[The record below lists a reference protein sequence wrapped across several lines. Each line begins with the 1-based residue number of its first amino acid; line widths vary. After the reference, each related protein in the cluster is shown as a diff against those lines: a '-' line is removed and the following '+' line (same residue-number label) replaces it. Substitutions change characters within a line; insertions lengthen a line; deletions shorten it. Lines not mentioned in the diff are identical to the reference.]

1 MRVDIKCILL
11 IAISLCLYTPSV
23 FAQHTVS
30 RIEGSNRYEVAVNAA
45 KRGWQEAPAVVL
57 VGGDAYADA
66 LSAVPYAYQQGAPVL
81 LTDAGSLSG
90 AVKTVLQQLKTKRV
104 TILGGTAS
112 ISEKVVKQLKAMNLS
127 VSRIQGKNRYEL
139 AANVAKHMKSAS
151 AAVVVNGSAY
161 ADAVAIAPYAAKQ
174 GYPILLTDAKGLRQE
189 TANLLKNKAVKR
201 TIVIGGEASVNKP
214 TFQKL
219 PSPVRISGAN
229 RYEVAAQIAKTYPMK
244 TSQTFMS
251 QGYAYADAAAAASIA
266 AKQGQTLLL
275 TDAQTVPN
283 AIRKVIGTKQIS
295 AFTVVGGISTI
306 QTNVITQLK
315 NAVLGETIFIDP
327 GHGAQ
332 DAGAIGNGLLEK
344 NINLEVA
351 LKLQSRLHQAGALTV
366 MSRTSDTFD
375 SLQTRVSKGAQASA
389 DIFISIHANANDN
402 SRANGTE
409 AYYDTTYAAAN
420 SIKLAQKV
428 QPRMVSALGTRD
440 RGVKTAG
447 FYVIKYSK
455 MPSVLLETGF
465 VTSPIDASILKSS
478 AAKDRLA
485 SGIATGVSNY
495 FDAK

>member
-81 LTDAGSLSG
+81 LTNAGSLSG

-201 TIVIGGEASVNKP
+201 TIVIGGEASVNKT

-306 QTNVITQLK
+306 QTNVIMQLK

-447 FYVIKYSK
+447 FYVIKYSR
-455 MPSVLLETGF
+455 MPSILLETGF

>member
-23 FAQHTVS
+23 FAQHSVS

-45 KRGWQEAPAVVL
+45 KKGWQEAPAVVL

-81 LTDAGSLSG
+81 LTNASSLSD
-90 AVKTVLQQLKTKRV
+90 AAKTGLQQLKTKRV

-139 AANVAKHMKSAS
+139 ATNVAKHMKSAS

-161 ADAVAIAPYAAKQ
+161 ADAVVIAPYAAKQ

-201 TIVIGGEASVNKP
+201 TIVIGGEASVNK
-214 TFQKL
+214 TAFQKL
-219 PSPVRISGAN
+219 PSPVRITGAN

-251 QGYAYADAAAAASIA
+251 HGYAYADAAAAASIA

-283 AIRKVIGTKQIS
+283 AIRKVIGAKQIS
-295 AFTVVGGISTI
+295 AFTVVGGTSTV

-315 NAVLGETIFIDP
+315 NTVLGETIFIDP

-375 SLQTRVSKGAQASA
+375 SLQTRVSKGVQASA

-402 SRANGTE
+402 SGANGTE
-409 AYYDTTYAAAN
+409 TYYDTTYAAAN

-447 FYVIKYSK
+447 FYVIKYSR
-455 MPSVLLETGF
+455 MPSILLETGF
-465 VTSPIDASILKSS
+465 VTSPIDASVLKSS

>member
-81 LTDAGSLSG
+81 LTNAGSLSG
-90 AVKTVLQQLKTKRV
+90 AVKTGLQQLKTKRV

-251 QGYAYADAAAAASIA
+251 QGYAYADAAAAASMA

-306 QTNVITQLK
+306 QTNVIMQLK

-409 AYYDTTYAAAN
+409 TYYDTTYAAAN

-455 MPSVLLETGF
+455 MPSILLETGF

>member
-81 LTDAGSLSG
+81 LTNAGSLSG
-90 AVKTVLQQLKTKRV
+90 AVKTGLQQLKTKRV

-244 TSQTFMS
+244 TSQTFIS

-295 AFTVVGGISTI
+295 AFTVVGGTSTI

-455 MPSVLLETGF
+455 MPSILLETGF

>member
-1 MRVDIKCILL
+1 MRFDIKCMLL

-66 LSAVPYAYQQGAPVL
+66 LSAVPYAYQQRAPVL
-81 LTDAGSLSG
+81 LTNAGSLSG
-90 AVKTVLQQLKTKRV
+90 AVKAGLQQLKTKRV

-112 ISEKVVKQLKAMNLS
+112 ISENVVKQLKAMNLS

-161 ADAVAIAPYAAKQ
+161 ADAVAIAPYAVKQ
-174 GYPILLTDAKGLRQE
+174 GYPILLTDAKGLREE

-201 TIVIGGEASVNKP
+201 TIVIGGEASVNK
-214 TFQKL
+214 TAFQKL
-219 PSPVRISGAN
+219 RSPVRISGAN

-244 TSQTFMS
+244 TSQTFIS
-251 QGYAYADAAAAASIA
+251 YGYAYADAAAAASIA

-275 TDAQTVPN
+275 TDTQTVPD
-283 AIRKVIGTKQIS
+283 AIRKVIGAKQMS
-295 AFTVVGGISTI
+295 AFSVVGGTSTV

-332 DAGAIGNGLLEK
+332 DAGAVGNGLLEK

-351 LKLQSRLHQAGALTV
+351 LKLRSRLHQAGALIV

-402 SRANGTE
+402 NGANGTE
-409 AYYDTTYAAAN
+409 TYYDTTYAAAN

-428 QPRMVSALGTRD
+428 QPRMVSALGTKD

-447 FYVIKYSK
+447 FYVIKYSR
-455 MPSVLLETGF
+455 MPSILLETGF
-465 VTSPIDASILKSS
+465 VTSPIDASILKSTT
-478 AAKDRLA
+478 AKDRLA
-485 SGIATGVSNY
+485 SGITTGVSNY

>member
-1 MRVDIKCILL
+1 MRFDIKCMLL
-11 IAISLCLYTPSV
+11 IAISICLYTPSV

-81 LTDAGSLSG
+81 LTNAGSLSG
-90 AVKTVLQQLKTKRV
+90 AVKTGLQQLKTKRV

-112 ISEKVVKQLKAMNLS
+112 ISENVVKQLKAMNLS

-174 GYPILLTDAKGLRQE
+174 GYPILLTDAKGLREE

-201 TIVIGGEASVNKP
+201 TIVIGGEASVNK
-214 TFQKL
+214 TAFQKL

-251 QGYAYADAAAAASIA
+251 YGYAYADAAAAASIA

-275 TDAQTVPN
+275 TDAQTVPD
-283 AIRKVIGTKQIS
+283 AIRKVIGAKQKS
-295 AFTVVGGISTI
+295 AFSVVGGTSTV

-351 LKLQSRLHQAGALTV
+351 LKLRSRLHQAGALIV

-402 SRANGTE
+402 SGANGTE
-409 AYYDTTYAAAN
+409 TYYDTTNAAAH

-428 QPRMVSALGTRD
+428 QPRMVSALGTKD

-447 FYVIKYSK
+447 FYVIKYSR
-455 MPSVLLETGF
+455 MPSILLETGF
-465 VTSPIDASILKSS
+465 VTSPIDASILKSTT
-478 AAKDRLA
+478 AKDRLA
-485 SGIATGVSNY
+485 SGITTGVSNY

>member
-1 MRVDIKCILL
+1 MRFDIKCILL

-81 LTDAGSLSG
+81 LTNAGSLSG
-90 AVKTVLQQLKTKRV
+90 AVKTGLQQLKTKRV

-174 GYPILLTDAKGLRQE
+174 GYPILLTDAKGLRAE

-201 TIVIGGEASVNKP
+201 TIVIGGEASVNK
-214 TFQKL
+214 TAFQKL
-219 PSPVRISGAN
+219 PSPVRISGAD
-229 RYEVAAQIAKTYPMK
+229 RYEVAAHIAKTYPMK
-244 TSQTFMS
+244 TSQTFIS
-251 QGYAYADAAAAASIA
+251 HGYAYADAAAAASIA
-266 AKQGQTLLL
+266 AKQEQTLLL

-283 AIRKVIGTKQIS
+283 AIRKVIGTKQMS
-295 AFTVVGGISTI
+295 AFSVVGGTSTI
-306 QTNVITQLK
+306 QSNVITQLK
-315 NAVLGETIFIDP
+315 NAVLGKTIFIDA

-332 DAGAIGNGLLEK
+332 DAGAVGNGLLEK
-344 NINLEVA
+344 NINLGVA
-351 LKLQSRLHQAGALTV
+351 LKLQSRLNQAGALTV

-375 SLQTRVSKGAQASA
+375 SLQTRVSKGAQANA
-389 DIFISIHANANDN
+389 DVFISIHANASDN

-409 AYYDTTYAAAN
+409 TYYDTTYAAAH
-420 SIKLAQKV
+420 SVKLAQQV

-447 FYVIKYSK
+447 FYVIKYSR
-455 MPSVLLETGF
+455 MPSILLETGF
-465 VTSPIDASILKSS
+465 VTSPIDASILKST
-478 AAKDRLA
+478 ATKDRLA

-495 FDAK
+495 FAVK

>member
-1 MRVDIKCILL
+1 MRFDIKCMLL

-81 LTDAGSLSG
+81 LTNAGSLSG
-90 AVKTVLQQLKTKRV
+90 AVKTGLQQLKTKRV

-127 VSRIQGKNRYEL
+127 VFRIQGKNRYEL

-174 GYPILLTDAKGLRQE
+174 GYPILLTDAKGLREE

-201 TIVIGGEASVNKP
+201 TIVIGGEASINK
-214 TFQKL
+214 TAFQKL

-244 TSQTFMS
+244 TSHTFMS
-251 QGYAYADAAAAASIA
+251 HGYAYADAAAAASIA

-275 TDAQTVPN
+275 TDAQTVPD
-283 AIRKVIGTKQIS
+283 AIRKVIGAKQMS
-295 AFTVVGGISTI
+295 AFSVVGGTSTI
-306 QTNVITQLK
+306 QSNVITQLK

-402 SRANGTE
+402 SGANGTE
-409 AYYDTTYAAAN
+409 TYYDTTYAAAH
-420 SIKLAQKV
+420 SVKLAQQV
-428 QPRMVSALGTRD
+428 QPRMVSALGTKD

-447 FYVIKYSK
+447 FYVIKYSR
-455 MPSVLLETGF
+455 MPSILLETGF
-465 VTSPIDASILKSS
+465 VTNPIDASILKST

-495 FDAK
+495 FDVK

>member
-30 RIEGSNRYEVAVNAA
+30 RIAGSNRYEVAVNAA

-81 LTDAGSLSG
+81 LTNAGSLSG
-90 AVKTVLQQLKTKRV
+90 AVKTGLQQLKTKRV

-161 ADAVAIAPYAAKQ
+161 ADAVTIAPYAAKQ

-306 QTNVITQLK
+306 QTNVIMQLK

-455 MPSVLLETGF
+455 MPSILLETGF

>member
-1 MRVDIKCILL
+1 MRFDIKCMLL
-11 IAISLCLYTPSV
+11 IAISICLYTPSV

-30 RIEGSNRYEVAVNAA
+30 RIEGSNRYEVAVNTA

-81 LTDAGSLSG
+81 LTNAGSLSG
-90 AVKTVLQQLKTKRV
+90 PLKTGLQQLKTKRV

-112 ISEKVVKQLKAMNLS
+112 ISENVVKQLKAMNLS

-174 GYPILLTDAKGLRQE
+174 GYPILLTDAKGLREE

-201 TIVIGGEASVNKP
+201 TIVIGGEASINKMA
-214 TFQKL
+214 FQKL

-244 TSQTFMS
+244 TSQTFIS
-251 QGYAYADAAAAASIA
+251 YGYAYADAAAAASIA

-275 TDAQTVPN
+275 TDAQTVPD
-283 AIRKVIGTKQIS
+283 AIRKVIGAKQKS
-295 AFTVVGGISTI
+295 AFSVVGGTSTV

-327 GHGAQ
+327 GHGVQ

-351 LKLQSRLHQAGALTV
+351 LKLQSRLNQAGALIV

-375 SLQTRVSKGAQASA
+375 SLQTRVNKGAQASA

-402 SRANGTE
+402 SGANGTE
-409 AYYDTTYAAAN
+409 TYYDTTYAATN
-420 SIKLAQKV
+420 SIKLAQQV
-428 QPRMVSALGTRD
+428 QPRMVSALGTKD

-447 FYVIKYSK
+447 FYVIKYSR
-455 MPSVLLETGF
+455 MPSILLETGF
-465 VTSPIDASILKSS
+465 VTSPIDASILKSTT
-478 AAKDRLA
+478 AKDRLA

>member
-1 MRVDIKCILL
+1 MRFDIKCMLL

-81 LTDAGSLSG
+81 LTNAGSLSG
-90 AVKTVLQQLKTKRV
+90 AVKTGLQQLKTKRV

-112 ISEKVVKQLKAMNLS
+112 ISENVVKQLKAMNLS

-174 GYPILLTDAKGLRQE
+174 GYPILLTDAKGLREE

-201 TIVIGGEASVNKP
+201 TIVIGGEASVNK
-214 TFQKL
+214 TAFQKL

-251 QGYAYADAAAAASIA
+251 YGYAYADAAAAASIA

-275 TDAQTVPN
+275 TDTQTVPD
-283 AIRKVIGTKQIS
+283 AIRKVIGAKQMS
-295 AFTVVGGISTI
+295 AFSVVGGTSAV

-332 DAGAIGNGLLEK
+332 DAGAVGNGLLEK
-344 NINLEVA
+344 NINLEEA
-351 LKLQSRLHQAGALTV
+351 LKLRSRLHQAGALTV

-402 SRANGTE
+402 SGANGTE
-409 AYYDTTYAAAN
+409 TYYDTTYAAAH
-420 SIKLAQKV
+420 SIKLAQQV

-447 FYVIKYSK
+447 FYVIKYSR
-455 MPSVLLETGF
+455 MPSILLETGF
-465 VTSPIDASILKSS
+465 VTSPIDASILKSTT
-478 AAKDRLA
+478 AKDRLA
-485 SGIATGVSNY
+485 SGITTGVSNY

>member
-1 MRVDIKCILL
+1 MRFDIKCMLL

-23 FAQHTVS
+23 FAQHAVS
-30 RIEGSNRYEVAVNAA
+30 RIEGSNRYEVAVNTA

-66 LSAVPYAYQQGAPVL
+66 LSAVPYAYQQGAPIL
-81 LTDAGSLSG
+81 LTNAGSLSG
-90 AVKTVLQQLKTKRV
+90 AAKTGLQQLKTKRV

-112 ISEKVVKQLKAMNLS
+112 ISENIVKQLKAMNLS

-161 ADAVAIAPYAAKQ
+161 AVAIAPYAAKQ
-174 GYPILLTDAKGLRQE
+174 GYPILLTDAKGLREE

-201 TIVIGGEASVNKP
+201 TIVIGGEASVNK
-214 TFQKL
+214 TAFQKL

-229 RYEVAAQIAKTYPMK
+229 RYEVAAQIVKTYPMK
-244 TSQTFMS
+244 TSHTFMS
-251 QGYAYADAAAAASIA
+251 HGYAYADAAAAASIA

-275 TDAQTVPN
+275 TDAQTVPD
-283 AIRKVIGTKQIS
+283 AIRKVIGAKQMS
-295 AFTVVGGISTI
+295 AFSVVGGTSTI
-306 QTNVITQLK
+306 QSNVITQLK

-351 LKLQSRLHQAGALTV
+351 LKLRSRLHQAGALTV

-402 SRANGTE
+402 SGANGTE
-409 AYYDTTYAAAN
+409 TYYDTTYAAAH
-420 SIKLAQKV
+420 SVKLAQQV
-428 QPRMVSALGTRD
+428 QPRMVSALGTKD

-447 FYVIKYSK
+447 FYVIKYSR
-455 MPSVLLETGF
+455 MPSILLETGF
-465 VTSPIDASILKSS
+465 VTSPIDASILKST

-495 FDAK
+495 FDVK

>member
-1 MRVDIKCILL
+1 MRFDIKCILL

-30 RIEGSNRYEVAVNAA
+30 RIEGRNRYEVAVNAA

-81 LTDAGSLSG
+81 LTNAGSLSG
-90 AVKTVLQQLKTKRV
+90 AVKTGLQQLKTKRV

-174 GYPILLTDAKGLRQE
+174 GYPILLTDAKGLRAE

-201 TIVIGGEASVNKP
+201 TIVIGGEASVNK
-214 TFQKL
+214 TAFQKL
-219 PSPVRISGAN
+219 PSPVRISGAD
-229 RYEVAAQIAKTYPMK
+229 RYEVAAHIAKTYPMK
-244 TSQTFMS
+244 TSQTFIS
-251 QGYAYADAAAAASIA
+251 HGYAYADAAAAASIA
-266 AKQGQTLLL
+266 AKQEQILLL

-283 AIRKVIGTKQIS
+283 AIRKVIGTKQMS
-295 AFTVVGGISTI
+295 AFSVVGGTSTI
-306 QTNVITQLK
+306 QSNVITQLK
-315 NAVLGETIFIDP
+315 NAVLGKTIFIDA

-332 DAGAIGNGLLEK
+332 DAGAVGNGLLEK
-344 NINLEVA
+344 NINLGVA
-351 LKLQSRLHQAGALTV
+351 LKLQSRLNQAGALTV

-375 SLQTRVSKGAQASA
+375 SLQTRVSKGAQANA
-389 DIFISIHANANDN
+389 DVFISIHANANDN

-409 AYYDTTYAAAN
+409 TYYDTTYAAAH
-420 SIKLAQKV
+420 SVKLAQQV

-447 FYVIKYSK
+447 FYVIKYSR
-455 MPSVLLETGF
+455 MPSILLETGF
-465 VTSPIDASILKSS
+465 VTSPIDASILKST

-485 SGIATGVSNY
+485 SEIATGVSNY
-495 FDAK
+495 FAVK

>member
-57 VGGDAYADA
+57 VGGDAYADT

-81 LTDAGSLSG
+81 LTNAGSLSG

-161 ADAVAIAPYAAKQ
+161 ADAVAIAPYATKQ

-201 TIVIGGEASVNKP
+201 TIVIGGEASVNKT

-295 AFTVVGGISTI
+295 AFTVVGGTSTI

-389 DIFISIHANANDN
+389 DVFISIHANANDN

-409 AYYDTTYAAAN
+409 TYYDTTYAAAN

-428 QPRMVSALGTRD
+428 QPRIVSALGTRD

-447 FYVIKYSK
+447 FYVIKYSR
-455 MPSVLLETGF
+455 MPSILLETGF

>member
-1 MRVDIKCILL
+1 MRVDIKCMLL

-81 LTDAGSLSG
+81 LTNAGSLSD
-90 AVKTVLQQLKTKRV
+90 AAKTGLQQLKTKRV

-161 ADAVAIAPYAAKQ
+161 TDAVAIAPYAAKQ
-174 GYPILLTDAKGLRQE
+174 GYPILLIDAKGLREE

-201 TIVIGGEASVNKP
+201 TIVIGGEASVNK
-214 TFQKL
+214 TAFQKL

-251 QGYAYADAAAAASIA
+251 YGYAYADAAAAASIA
-266 AKQGQTLLL
+266 AKQGQILLL
-275 TDAQTVPN
+275 TDAQTVPD
-283 AIRKVIGTKQIS
+283 AIRKVIGAKQMS
-295 AFTVVGGISTI
+295 AFSVVGGTSTV

-351 LKLQSRLHQAGALTV
+351 LKLRSRLHQAGALIV

-375 SLQTRVSKGAQASA
+375 SLQTRVSKGAQANA

-402 SRANGTE
+402 SGANGTE
-409 AYYDTTYAAAN
+409 TYYDTTYAAAH
-420 SIKLAQKV
+420 SVKLAQQV
-428 QPRMVSALGTRD
+428 QPRMVNALGTKD

-447 FYVIKYSK
+447 FYVIKYSR
-455 MPSVLLETGF
+455 MPSILLETGF
-465 VTSPIDASILKSS
+465 VTSPIDASILKSI

-485 SGIATGVSNY
+485 SGITTGVSNY

>member
-1 MRVDIKCILL
+1 MRFDIKCMLL
-11 IAISLCLYTPSV
+11 IAVSLCLYTPSV
-23 FAQHTVS
+23 FAQHAVS
-30 RIEGSNRYEVAVNAA
+30 RIEGSNRYEVAVNTA

-81 LTDAGSLSG
+81 LTNAGSLSG
-90 AVKTVLQQLKTKRV
+90 AVKTGLQQLKTKRV

-112 ISEKVVKQLKAMNLS
+112 ISENIVKQLKAMNLS

-139 AANVAKHMKSAS
+139 AANVAKQMKSAS

-174 GYPILLTDAKGLRQE
+174 GYPILLTDAKGLREE

-201 TIVIGGEASVNKP
+201 TIVIGGEASINK
-214 TFQKL
+214 TAFQKL

-244 TSQTFMS
+244 TSHTFMS
-251 QGYAYADAAAAASIA
+251 HGYAYADAAAAASIA

-275 TDAQTVPN
+275 TDAQTVPD
-283 AIRKVIGTKQIS
+283 AIRKVIGAKQMS
-295 AFTVVGGISTI
+295 AFSVVGGTSTI
-306 QTNVITQLK
+306 QSNVITQLK

-351 LKLQSRLHQAGALTV
+351 LKLRSRLHQAGALTV

-402 SRANGTE
+402 SGANGTE
-409 AYYDTTYAAAN
+409 TYYDTTYEVAN

-447 FYVIKYSK
+447 FYVIKYSR
-455 MPSVLLETGF
+455 MPSILLETGF
-465 VTSPIDASILKSS
+465 VTSPIDASILKSTT
-478 AAKDRLA
+478 AKDRLA
-485 SGIATGVSNY
+485 SGITTGVSNY

>member
-1 MRVDIKCILL
+1 
-11 IAISLCLYTPSV
+11 
-23 FAQHTVS
+23 
-30 RIEGSNRYEVAVNAA
+30 
-45 KRGWQEAPAVVL
+45 
-57 VGGDAYADA
+57 
-66 LSAVPYAYQQGAPVL
+66 
-81 LTDAGSLSG
+81 
-90 AVKTVLQQLKTKRV
+90 
-104 TILGGTAS
+104 
-112 ISEKVVKQLKAMNLS
+112 
-127 VSRIQGKNRYEL
+127 
-139 AANVAKHMKSAS
+139 
-151 AAVVVNGSAY
+151 
-161 ADAVAIAPYAAKQ
+161 
-174 GYPILLTDAKGLRQE
+174 
-189 TANLLKNKAVKR
+189 
-201 TIVIGGEASVNKP
+201 
-214 TFQKL
+214 
-219 PSPVRISGAN
+219 
-229 RYEVAAQIAKTYPMK
+229 
-244 TSQTFMS
+244 MS

-275 TDAQTVPN
+275 TDAQTASN

-306 QTNVITQLK
+306 QTNVIMQLK

-351 LKLQSRLHQAGALTV
+351 LKLQSRLHQAASLTV

-455 MPSVLLETGF
+455 MPSILLETGF

>member
-81 LTDAGSLSG
+81 LTNASSLSD
-90 AVKTVLQQLKTKRV
+90 AAKTGLQQLKTKRV

-112 ISEKVVKQLKAMNLS
+112 ISEKVVKQLRAMNLS

-189 TANLLKNKAVKR
+189 TANLLKNKAIKR
-201 TIVIGGEASVNKP
+201 TIVIGGETSVNK
-214 TFQKL
+214 TAFQKL

-251 QGYAYADAAAAASIA
+251 HGYAYADAAAAASIA

-283 AIRKVIGTKQIS
+283 AIRKIIGTKQIS
-295 AFTVVGGISTI
+295 AFTVVGGTSTI

-344 NINLEVA
+344 NMNLEVA
-351 LKLQSRLHQAGALTV
+351 LKLQSRLNQAGALTV

-402 SRANGTE
+402 SGANGTE
-409 AYYDTTYAAAN
+409 TYYDTTYEAAN
-420 SIKLAQKV
+420 SINLAQKV

-447 FYVIKYSK
+447 FYVIKYSR
-455 MPSVLLETGF
+455 MPSILLETGF
-465 VTSPIDASILKSS
+465 VTSPIDASVLKSS

>member
-81 LTDAGSLSG
+81 LTNAGSLSG
-90 AVKTVLQQLKTKRV
+90 AVKTGLQQLKTKRV

-229 RYEVAAQIAKTYPMK
+229 RYEAAAQIAKTYPMK

-306 QTNVITQLK
+306 QTNVIMQLK

-455 MPSVLLETGF
+455 MPSILLETGF

>member
-1 MRVDIKCILL
+1 MRFDIKCMLL

-66 LSAVPYAYQQGAPVL
+66 LSAVPYAYQQRAPVL
-81 LTDAGSLSG
+81 LTNAGSLSG
-90 AVKTVLQQLKTKRV
+90 AVKTGLQQLKTKRV

-112 ISEKVVKQLKAMNLS
+112 ISENIVKQLKAMNLS

-174 GYPILLTDAKGLRQE
+174 GYPILLTDAKGLREE

-201 TIVIGGEASVNKP
+201 TIVIGGEASVNK
-214 TFQKL
+214 TVFQKL

-251 QGYAYADAAAAASIA
+251 YGYAYADAAAAASIA

-275 TDAQTVPN
+275 TDAQTVPD
-283 AIRKVIGTKQIS
+283 AIRKVIGAKQMS
-295 AFTVVGGISTI
+295 AFSVVGGTSTV

-351 LKLQSRLHQAGALTV
+351 LKLRSRLHQGGALTV

-402 SRANGTE
+402 SGANGTE
-409 AYYDTTYAAAN
+409 TYYDTTYAAAN

-447 FYVIKYSK
+447 FYVIKYSR
-455 MPSVLLETGF
+455 MPSILLETGF
-465 VTSPIDASILKSS
+465 VTSPIDASILKST

-495 FDAK
+495 FDVK

>member
-11 IAISLCLYTPSV
+11 IAISLCLYTPPV

-45 KRGWQEAPAVVL
+45 KKGWQEAPAVVI

-81 LTDAGSLSG
+81 LTNASSLSD
-90 AVKTVLQQLKTKRV
+90 AAKTGLQQLKTKRV

-139 AANVAKHMKSAS
+139 AANVAKQMKSAS

-201 TIVIGGEASVNKP
+201 TIVIGGEASVNKT

-295 AFTVVGGISTI
+295 AFTVVGGTSTV

-351 LKLQSRLHQAGALTV
+351 LKLQSRLNQAGALTV

-402 SRANGTE
+402 SGANGTE
-409 AYYDTTYAAAN
+409 TYYDTTYAAAN

-447 FYVIKYSK
+447 FYVIKYSR
-455 MPSVLLETGF
+455 MPSILLETGF
-465 VTSPIDASILKSS
+465 VTSPIDASILKTS

>member
-1 MRVDIKCILL
+1 MRFDIKCMLL
-11 IAISLCLYTPSV
+11 IAISICLYTPSV

-30 RIEGSNRYEVAVNAA
+30 RIEGSNRYEVAVNTA

-81 LTDAGSLSG
+81 LTNAGSLSG
-90 AVKTVLQQLKTKRV
+90 PLKTGLQQLKTKRV

-112 ISEKVVKQLKAMNLS
+112 ISENVVKQLKAMNLS

-174 GYPILLTDAKGLRQE
+174 GYPILVTDAKGLREE

-201 TIVIGGEASVNKP
+201 TIVIGGEASINKMA
-214 TFQKL
+214 FQKL

-244 TSQTFMS
+244 TSQTFIS
-251 QGYAYADAAAAASIA
+251 YGYAYADAAAAASIA

-275 TDAQTVPN
+275 TDAQTVPD
-283 AIRKVIGTKQIS
+283 AIRKVIGAKQMS
-295 AFTVVGGISTI
+295 AFSVVGGTSTV
-306 QTNVITQLK
+306 QTNTITQLK

-332 DAGAIGNGLLEK
+332 DAGAVGNGLLEK

-351 LKLQSRLHQAGALTV
+351 LKLRSRLHQAGALIV

-402 SRANGTE
+402 NGANGTE
-409 AYYDTTYAAAN
+409 TYYDTTYAAAN

-447 FYVIKYSK
+447 FYVIKYSR
-455 MPSVLLETGF
+455 MPSILLETGF
-465 VTSPIDASILKSS
+465 VTSPIDASILKSTT
-478 AAKDRLA
+478 AKDRLA
-485 SGIATGVSNY
+485 SGITTGVSNY

>member
-1 MRVDIKCILL
+1 MRFDIKCMLL
-11 IAISLCLYTPSV
+11 IAVSLCLYTPSV

-81 LTDAGSLSG
+81 LTNAGSLSG
-90 AVKTVLQQLKTKRV
+90 AVKTGLQQLKTKRV

-139 AANVAKHMKSAS
+139 AANVAKQMKSAS

-174 GYPILLTDAKGLRQE
+174 GYPILLTDAKGLREE

-201 TIVIGGEASVNKP
+201 TIVIGGEASINK
-214 TFQKL
+214 TAFQKL

-244 TSQTFMS
+244 TSHTFMS
-251 QGYAYADAAAAASIA
+251 HGYAYADAAAAASIA

-275 TDAQTVPN
+275 TDAQTVPD
-283 AIRKVIGTKQIS
+283 AIRKVIGAKQMS
-295 AFTVVGGISTI
+295 AFSVVGGTSTI
-306 QTNVITQLK
+306 QSNVITQLK

-402 SRANGTE
+402 SGANGTE
-409 AYYDTTYAAAN
+409 TYYDTTYAAAH
-420 SIKLAQKV
+420 SVKLAQQV
-428 QPRMVSALGTRD
+428 QPRMVSALGTKD

-447 FYVIKYSK
+447 FYVIKYSR
-455 MPSVLLETGF
+455 MPSILLETGF
-465 VTSPIDASILKSS
+465 VTSPIDASILKST

-495 FDAK
+495 FDVK

>member
-1 MRVDIKCILL
+1 MRFDIKCMLL

-30 RIEGSNRYEVAVNAA
+30 RIEGSNRYDVAVNTA
-45 KRGWQEAPAVVL
+45 KRGWKEAPAVVL

-81 LTDAGSLSG
+81 LTNAGSLSG
-90 AVKTVLQQLKTKRV
+90 PLKTGLQQLKTKRV

-112 ISEKVVKQLKAMNLS
+112 ISENVVKQLKAMNLS

-174 GYPILLTDAKGLRQE
+174 GYPILVTDAKGLREE

-201 TIVIGGEASVNKP
+201 TIVIDGEASINKMA
-214 TFQKL
+214 FQKL

-244 TSQTFMS
+244 TSQTFIS
-251 QGYAYADAAAAASIA
+251 YGYAYADAAAAASIA

-275 TDAQTVPN
+275 TDAQTVPD
-283 AIRKVIGTKQIS
+283 AIRKVIGAKQMS
-295 AFTVVGGISTI
+295 AFSVVGGTSTV
-306 QTNVITQLK
+306 QTNTITQLK

-332 DAGAIGNGLLEK
+332 DAGAVGNGLLEK

-351 LKLQSRLHQAGALTV
+351 LKLRSRLHQAGALIV

-402 SRANGTE
+402 NGANGTE
-409 AYYDTTYAAAN
+409 TYYDTTYAAAN

-447 FYVIKYSK
+447 FYVIKYSR
-455 MPSVLLETGF
+455 MPSILLETGF
-465 VTSPIDASILKSS
+465 VTSPIDASILKSTT
-478 AAKDRLA
+478 AKDRLA
-485 SGIATGVSNY
+485 SGITTGVSNY

>member
-1 MRVDIKCILL
+1 MRFDIKCMLL

-81 LTDAGSLSG
+81 LTNAGSLSG
-90 AVKTVLQQLKTKRV
+90 AVKTGLQQLKTKRV

-112 ISEKVVKQLKAMNLS
+112 ISENVVKQLKAMNLS
-127 VSRIQGKNRYEL
+127 VSRIQGKTRYEL

-174 GYPILLTDAKGLRQE
+174 GYPILLTDAKGLREE
-189 TANLLKNKAVKR
+189 TADLLKNKAVKR
-201 TIVIGGEASVNKP
+201 TIVIGGEASINKMA
-214 TFQKL
+214 FQKL

-244 TSQTFMS
+244 TSQTFIS
-251 QGYAYADAAAAASIA
+251 YGYAYADAAAAASIA

-275 TDAQTVPN
+275 TDAQTVPD
-283 AIRKVIGTKQIS
+283 AIRKVIGAKQMS
-295 AFTVVGGISTI
+295 AFSVVGGTSAV

-351 LKLQSRLHQAGALTV
+351 LKLQSRLNQAGALIV

-375 SLQTRVSKGAQASA
+375 SLQTRVNKGAQASA

-402 SRANGTE
+402 SGANGTE
-409 AYYDTTYAAAN
+409 TYYDTTYAATN
-420 SIKLAQKV
+420 SIKLAQQV
-428 QPRMVSALGTRD
+428 QPRMVSALGTKD

-447 FYVIKYSK
+447 FYVIKYSR
-455 MPSVLLETGF
+455 MPSILLETGF
-465 VTSPIDASILKSS
+465 VTSPIDASILKSTT
-478 AAKDRLA
+478 AKDRLA

>member
-81 LTDAGSLSG
+81 LTNAGSLSG
-90 AVKTVLQQLKTKRV
+90 AIKTGLQQLKTKRV

-375 SLQTRVSKGAQASA
+375 SLQTRVSKGAQTSA

-455 MPSVLLETGF
+455 MPSILLETGF

>member
-1 MRVDIKCILL
+1 MRFDIKCMLL
-11 IAISLCLYTPSV
+11 IAISICLYTPSV

-66 LSAVPYAYQQGAPVL
+66 LSAVPYAFQQGAPVL
-81 LTDAGSLSG
+81 LTNAGSLSG
-90 AVKTVLQQLKTKRV
+90 AVKTGLQQLKTKRV

-112 ISEKVVKQLKAMNLS
+112 ISENVVKQLKAMNLS
-127 VSRIQGKNRYEL
+127 VSRIQGKTRYEL

-174 GYPILLTDAKGLRQE
+174 GYPILLTDAKGLREE
-189 TANLLKNKAVKR
+189 TADLLKNKAVKR
-201 TIVIGGEASVNKP
+201 TIVIGGEASINKMA
-214 TFQKL
+214 FQKL

-244 TSQTFMS
+244 TSQTFIS
-251 QGYAYADAAAAASIA
+251 YGYAYADAAAAASIA

-275 TDAQTVPN
+275 TDAQTVPD
-283 AIRKVIGTKQIS
+283 AIRKVIGAKQMS
-295 AFTVVGGISTI
+295 AFSVVGGTSAV

-332 DAGAIGNGLLEK
+332 DAGAIGNRLLEK

-351 LKLQSRLHQAGALTV
+351 LKLRSRLHQAGALIV

-409 AYYDTTYAAAN
+409 TYYDTTYAAAN

-447 FYVIKYSK
+447 FYVIKYSR
-455 MPSVLLETGF
+455 MPSILLETGF
-465 VTSPIDASILKSS
+465 VTSPIDASILKST

-485 SGIATGVSNY
+485 SGITTGVSNY

>member
-1 MRVDIKCILL
+1 MRFDIKCMLL

-66 LSAVPYAYQQGAPVL
+66 LSAVPYAYHQGDPVL
-81 LTDAGSLSG
+81 LTNAGSLSG
-90 AVKTVLQQLKTKRV
+90 AVKTGLQQLKTKRV

-112 ISEKVVKQLKAMNLS
+112 ISENVVKQLKAMNLS

-174 GYPILLTDAKGLRQE
+174 GYPILLTDAKGLREE

-201 TIVIGGEASVNKP
+201 TIVIGGEASVNK
-214 TFQKL
+214 TVFQKL

-251 QGYAYADAAAAASIA
+251 HGYAYADAASAASIA
-266 AKQGQTLLL
+266 AKQGQTHLL
-275 TDAQTVPN
+275 TDAQTVPD
-283 AIRKVIGTKQIS
+283 AIRKVIGAKQMS
-295 AFTVVGGISTI
+295 AFSVVGGTSTV

-351 LKLQSRLHQAGALTV
+351 LKLRSRLHQAGALTV

-402 SRANGTE
+402 SGANGTE
-409 AYYDTTYAAAN
+409 TYYDTTYAAAH
-420 SIKLAQKV
+420 SVKLAQQV

-447 FYVIKYSK
+447 FYVIKYSR
-455 MPSVLLETGF
+455 MPSILLETGF
-465 VTSPIDASILKSS
+465 VTSPIDASILKST

-495 FDAK
+495 FDVK

>member
-1 MRVDIKCILL
+1 MRVDIKCMLL

-81 LTDAGSLSG
+81 LTNAGSLSG

-161 ADAVAIAPYAAKQ
+161 ADAVAIAPYAAEQ
-174 GYPILLTDAKGLRQE
+174 GYPILLTDAKGLREE

-201 TIVIGGEASVNKP
+201 TIVIGGEASVNK
-214 TFQKL
+214 TAFQKL

-244 TSQTFMS
+244 TSQTFIS
-251 QGYAYADAAAAASIA
+251 YGYAYADAAAAASIA

-275 TDAQTVPN
+275 TDAQTVPD
-283 AIRKVIGTKQIS
+283 AIRKVIGAKQMS
-295 AFTVVGGISTI
+295 AFSVVGGTSTV

-351 LKLQSRLHQAGALTV
+351 LKLRSRLHQAGALIV

-375 SLQTRVSKGAQASA
+375 SLQTRVSKGAQANA

-402 SRANGTE
+402 SGANGTE
-409 AYYDTTYAAAN
+409 TYYDTTYAAAH
-420 SIKLAQKV
+420 SVKLAQQV
-428 QPRMVSALGTRD
+428 QPRMVSALGTKD

-447 FYVIKYSK
+447 FYVIKYSR
-455 MPSVLLETGF
+455 MPSILLETGF
-465 VTSPIDASILKSS
+465 VTSPIDASILKST

-485 SGIATGVSNY
+485 SGITTGVSNY

>member
-1 MRVDIKCILL
+1 MLL
-11 IAISLCLYTPSV
+11 IAISICLYTPSV

-66 LSAVPYAYQQGAPVL
+66 LSAVPYAFQQGAPVL
-81 LTDAGSLSG
+81 LTNAGSLSG
-90 AVKTVLQQLKTKRV
+90 AVKTGLQQLKTKRV

-112 ISEKVVKQLKAMNLS
+112 ISENVVKQLKAMNLS
-127 VSRIQGKNRYEL
+127 VSRIQGKTRYEL

-174 GYPILLTDAKGLRQE
+174 GYPILLTDAKGLREE
-189 TANLLKNKAVKR
+189 TADLLKNKAVKR
-201 TIVIGGEASVNKP
+201 TIVIGGEASINKMA
-214 TFQKL
+214 FQKL

-244 TSQTFMS
+244 TSQTFIS
-251 QGYAYADAAAAASIA
+251 YGYAYADAAAAASIA

-275 TDAQTVPN
+275 TDAQTVPD
-283 AIRKVIGTKQIS
+283 AIRKVIGAKQMS
-295 AFTVVGGISTI
+295 AFSVVGGTSAV

-332 DAGAIGNGLLEK
+332 DAGAIGNRLLEK

-351 LKLQSRLHQAGALTV
+351 LKLRSRLHQAGALIV

-409 AYYDTTYAAAN
+409 TYYDTTYAAAN

-447 FYVIKYSK
+447 FYVIKYSR
-455 MPSVLLETGF
+455 MPSILLETGF
-465 VTSPIDASILKSS
+465 VTSPIDASILKST

-485 SGIATGVSNY
+485 SGITTGVSNY

>member
-1 MRVDIKCILL
+1 MRFDIKCMLL
-11 IAISLCLYTPSV
+11 IAVSICLYTPSV

-81 LTDAGSLSG
+81 LTNAGSLSG
-90 AVKTVLQQLKTKRV
+90 AVKTGLQQLKTKRV

-112 ISEKVVKQLKAMNLS
+112 ISENVVKQLKAMNLS

-161 ADAVAIAPYAAKQ
+161 ADAAAIAQYAAKQ
-174 GYPILLTDAKGLRQE
+174 GYPILLTDAKGLREE

-201 TIVIGGEASVNKP
+201 TIVIGGEASVNK
-214 TFQKL
+214 TAFQKL
-219 PSPVRISGAN
+219 RSPVRISGAN

-251 QGYAYADAAAAASIA
+251 YGYAYADAAAAASIA

-275 TDAQTVPN
+275 TDTQTVPD
-283 AIRKVIGTKQIS
+283 AIRKVIGAKQMS
-295 AFTVVGGISTI
+295 AFSVVGGTSAV

-332 DAGAIGNGLLEK
+332 DAGAVGNGLLEK

-351 LKLQSRLHQAGALTV
+351 LKLRSRLHQAGALIV

-402 SRANGTE
+402 SGANGTE
-409 AYYDTTYAAAN
+409 TYYDTTYAAAH
-420 SIKLAQKV
+420 SVKLAQQV

-447 FYVIKYSK
+447 FYVIKYSR
-455 MPSVLLETGF
+455 MPSILLETGF
-465 VTSPIDASILKSS
+465 VTSPIDASILKST

>member
-1 MRVDIKCILL
+1 MRFDIKCMLL
-11 IAISLCLYTPSV
+11 IAISICLYTPSV

-30 RIEGSNRYEVAVNAA
+30 RIEGSNRYEVAVNTA

-81 LTDAGSLSG
+81 LTNAGSLSG
-90 AVKTVLQQLKTKRV
+90 PLKTGLQQLKTKRV

-112 ISEKVVKQLKAMNLS
+112 ISENVVKQLKAMNLS

-174 GYPILLTDAKGLRQE
+174 GYPILLTDAKGLREE

-201 TIVIGGEASVNKP
+201 TIVIGGEASINKMA
-214 TFQKL
+214 FQKL

-244 TSQTFMS
+244 TSQTFIS
-251 QGYAYADAAAAASIA
+251 YGYAYADAAAAASIA

-275 TDAQTVPN
+275 TDAQTVPD
-283 AIRKVIGTKQIS
+283 AIRKVIGAKQKS
-295 AFTVVGGISTI
+295 AFSVVGGTSTV

-351 LKLQSRLHQAGALTV
+351 LKLQSRLNQAGALIV

-375 SLQTRVSKGAQASA
+375 SLQTRVNKGAQASA

-402 SRANGTE
+402 SGANGTE
-409 AYYDTTYAAAN
+409 TYYDTTYAATN
-420 SIKLAQKV
+420 SIKLAQQV
-428 QPRMVSALGTRD
+428 QPRMVSALGTKD
-440 RGVKTAG
+440 REVKTAG
-447 FYVIKYSK
+447 FYVIKYSR
-455 MPSVLLETGF
+455 MPSILLETGF
-465 VTSPIDASILKSS
+465 VTSPIDASILKSTT
-478 AAKDRLA
+478 AKDRLA

>member
-1 MRVDIKCILL
+1 MRVDIKCMLL

-66 LSAVPYAYQQGAPVL
+66 LSAVPYAYQRGAPVL
-81 LTDAGSLSG
+81 LTNADSLSG
-90 AVKTVLQQLKTKRV
+90 AVKTGLQQLKTKRV

-112 ISEKVVKQLKAMNLS
+112 ISENVVKQLKAMNLS

-174 GYPILLTDAKGLRQE
+174 GYPILLTDAKGLREE

-201 TIVIGGEASVNKP
+201 TIVIGGEASVNK
-214 TFQKL
+214 TAFQKL

-251 QGYAYADAAAAASIA
+251 YGYAYADAAAAASIA

-275 TDAQTVPN
+275 TDAQTVPD
-283 AIRKVIGTKQIS
+283 AIRKVIGAKQMS
-295 AFTVVGGISTI
+295 AFSVVGGTSTV

-351 LKLQSRLHQAGALTV
+351 LKLRSRLHQAGALIV
-366 MSRTSDTFD
+366 LSRTSDTFD
-375 SLQTRVSKGAQASA
+375 SLQTRVSKGAQANA

-402 SRANGTE
+402 SGANGTE
-409 AYYDTTYAAAN
+409 TYYDTTYAAAH
-420 SIKLAQKV
+420 SVKLAQQV
-428 QPRMVSALGTRD
+428 QPRMVNALGTKD

-447 FYVIKYSK
+447 FYVIKYSR
-455 MPSVLLETGF
+455 MPSILLETGF
-465 VTSPIDASILKSS
+465 VTSPIDASILKST

-495 FDAK
+495 FDVK

>member
-1 MRVDIKCILL
+1 MRFDIKCMLL
-11 IAISLCLYTPSV
+11 IAVSLCLYTPSV

-81 LTDAGSLSG
+81 LTNAGSLSG
-90 AVKTVLQQLKTKRV
+90 AVKTGLQQLKTKRV

-174 GYPILLTDAKGLRQE
+174 GYPILLTDAKGLREE

-201 TIVIGGEASVNKP
+201 TIVIGGEASVNK
-214 TFQKL
+214 TAFQKL

-244 TSQTFMS
+244 TSHTFMS
-251 QGYAYADAAAAASIA
+251 HGYAYADAAAAASIA

-275 TDAQTVPN
+275 TDAQTVPD
-283 AIRKVIGTKQIS
+283 AIRKVIGAKQMS
-295 AFTVVGGISTI
+295 AFSVVGGTSTI
-306 QTNVITQLK
+306 QSNVITQLK

-351 LKLQSRLHQAGALTV
+351 LKLRSRLHQAGALTV

-402 SRANGTE
+402 SGANGTE
-409 AYYDTTYAAAN
+409 TYYDTTYAAAH
-420 SIKLAQKV
+420 SVKLAQQV
-428 QPRMVSALGTRD
+428 QPRMVSALGTKD

-447 FYVIKYSK
+447 FYVIKYSR
-455 MPSVLLETGF
+455 MPSILLETGF
-465 VTSPIDASILKSS
+465 VTSPIDASILKST

-495 FDAK
+495 FDVK

>member
-1 MRVDIKCILL
+1 MRVDIKCMLL

-81 LTDAGSLSG
+81 LTNAGSLSG
-90 AVKTVLQQLKTKRV
+90 AVKTVLQQLKTKQV

-174 GYPILLTDAKGLRQE
+174 GYPILLTDAKGLREE

-201 TIVIGGEASVNKP
+201 TIVIGGEASVNK
-214 TFQKL
+214 TAFQKL

-251 QGYAYADAAAAASIA
+251 YGYAYADAAAAASIA

-275 TDAQTVPN
+275 TDAQTVPD
-283 AIRKVIGTKQIS
+283 AIRKVIGAKQMS
-295 AFTVVGGISTI
+295 AFSVVGGTSTV
-306 QTNVITQLK
+306 QMNVITQLK

-351 LKLQSRLHQAGALTV
+351 LKLRSRLHQAGALIV

-402 SRANGTE
+402 SGANGTE
-409 AYYDTTYAAAN
+409 TYYDTTYAAAH
-420 SIKLAQKV
+420 SVKLAQQV

-447 FYVIKYSK
+447 FYVIKYSR
-455 MPSVLLETGF
+455 MPSILLETGF
-465 VTSPIDASILKSS
+465 VTSPIDASILKST

-485 SGIATGVSNY
+485 SGIAIGVSNY
-495 FDAK
+495 FDVK

>member
-1 MRVDIKCILL
+1 MRFDIKCILL

-23 FAQHTVS
+23 FAQHTLS
-30 RIEGSNRYEVAVNAA
+30 RIEGNNRYEVAVNAA

-81 LTDAGSLSG
+81 LTNAGSLSG
-90 AVKTVLQQLKTKRV
+90 AAKTGLQQLKTKRV

-139 AANVAKHMKSAS
+139 AANVAKQMKSAS

-201 TIVIGGEASVNKP
+201 TIVIGGEASVNKT

-219 PSPVRISGAN
+219 PSPVRITGAN

-251 QGYAYADAAAAASIA
+251 HGYAYADAAAAASIA

-283 AIRKVIGTKQIS
+283 PIRKVIGANQMS
-295 AFTVVGGISTI
+295 AFSVVGGTSTI

-409 AYYDTTYAAAN
+409 TYYDTTYAAAN

-428 QPRMVSALGTRD
+428 QPQMVSALGTRD

-447 FYVIKYSK
+447 FYVIKYSR
-455 MPSVLLETGF
+455 MPSILLETGF

-495 FDAK
+495 FNVK

>member
-1 MRVDIKCILL
+1 MRFDIKCMLL

-66 LSAVPYAYQQGAPVL
+66 LSAVPYAYQQRAPVL
-81 LTDAGSLSG
+81 LTNAGSLSG
-90 AVKTVLQQLKTKRV
+90 AVKTGLQQLKTKRV

-174 GYPILLTDAKGLRQE
+174 GYPILLTDAKGLREE

-201 TIVIGGEASVNKP
+201 TIVIGGEASVNKMA
-214 TFQKL
+214 FQKL

-251 QGYAYADAAAAASIA
+251 YGYAYADAAAAASIT

-275 TDAQTVPN
+275 TDAQTVPD
-283 AIRKVIGTKQIS
+283 AIRKVIGAKQMS
-295 AFTVVGGISTI
+295 AFSVVGGTSTV

-351 LKLQSRLHQAGALTV
+351 LKLRSRLHQAGALIV

-375 SLQTRVSKGAQASA
+375 SLQTRVSKGAQANA

-402 SRANGTE
+402 SGANGTE
-409 AYYDTTYAAAN
+409 TYYDTTYAAAH
-420 SIKLAQKV
+420 SVKLAQQV
-428 QPRMVSALGTRD
+428 QPRMVNALGTKD

-447 FYVIKYSK
+447 FYVIKYSR
-455 MPSVLLETGF
+455 MPSILLETGF
-465 VTSPIDASILKSS
+465 VTSPIDASILKST

-485 SGIATGVSNY
+485 SGITTGVSNY